1 MKPLQPPDSH
11 HLQAAIGWLELG
23 NYTEANEEL
32 EKITPG
38 LRSHPDVLSVRWQ
51 IYAKDGKW
59 GTAAE
64 IAHALNR
71 IRPLEPQFWIW
82 RAYATRRMPGGG
94 IPQAKEVLDKAQPL
108 FSKEPLIAYNLAFH
122 ECQIGNQKEACA
134 WLKKAL
140 DLGDPKS
147 LKSMA
152 LEDPDLE
159 PLRAEIGEI

>member
-1 MKPLQPPDSH
+1 M
-11 HLQAAIGWLELG
+11 
-23 NYTEANEEL
+23 

-108 FSKEPLIAYNLAFH
+108 FPKEPMIAYNLACYG
-122 ECQIGNQKEACA
+122 CQMGNLKEARK
-134 WLKKAL
+134 WLEKAF
-140 DLGDPKS
+140 DLGNPKKMK
-147 LKSMA
+147 LMA

-159 PLRAEIGEI
+159 KLWVDIGGI